1 MSISDIK
8 SSKKT
13 VLKHAFGNFLAALF
27 CVLFGA
33 VYELFSHDVFSYFM
47 LYAFCFPLV
56 LGTLPMLIMYMT
68 KFSHMPSRV
77 VLNLYNSAIATLT
90 FGSLFEGVLEIF
102 GTMNDLTAVYW
113 IVGFSLLL
121 ISVVLYAVGIIK
133 EKKGREDAQY

>member
-8 SSKKT
+8 MSKKT
-13 VLKHAFGNFLAALF
+13 VLRHAFGNFLAALF
-27 CVLFGA
+27 CILFGA

-56 LGTLPMLIMYMT
+56 LGTLPMLLMYMAR
-68 KFSHMPSRV
+68 FRHIPSRV

-102 GTMNDLTAVYW
+102 GTMNDLTIVYW
-113 IVGFSLLL
+113 IVGFAL
-121 ISVVLYAVGIIK
+121 IFVSVILYIVGIVK
-133 EKKGREDAQY
+133 EKKGKEDVQY